1 MKVCGQLAIF
11 KQRKEFTLIEVL
23 SRNLFIVC
31 RMALWPDFM
40 LGNLIRNWRLCVLI
54 GNWMICFRILGD
66 FLGCLL
72 RLLVLWLLITINA
85 VFSWKCRIRYSK
97 KKKILIKRARMK
109 KISQLYVKLSIVIKE
124 PCSNLKINKITKQ
137 ILTFGHISN
146 ICSRR

>member
-1 MKVCGQLAIF
+1 MIF
-11 KQRKEFTLIEVL
+11 KQRKAYILIEVL
-23 SRNLFIVC
+23 SRSLFIVC
-31 RMALWPDFM
+31 RMALWQDFM
-40 LGNLIRNWRLCVLI
+40 SGNLIRNWRLCVLI
-54 GNWMICFRILGD
+54 GNWMICSRILGD

-97 KKKILIKRARMK
+97 NKKILTRRARMK
-109 KISQLYVKLSIVIKE
+109 KISQLFVRLSIVIKE
-124 PCSNLKINKITKQ
+124 PCSNLKVNKITKQ